1 MIDTQI
7 THTYIG
13 REFMWDRVSDAD
25 PAMLRQNRA
34 AMAWVIKNP
43 ARYPDADFAKAEQI
57 VRSIDEFFN
66 LYGDLLEQFA

>member
-25 PAMLRQNRA
+25 PELLRNNRTSAMRVLNS
-34 AMAWVIKNP
+34 P
-43 ARYPDADFAKAEQI
+43 ASYPNADFDKCEEM
-57 VRSIDEFFN
+57 VREIDNFFHC
-66 LYGDLLEQFA
+66 YGSLLDQFA